1 MGNYLTDYKIQLEY
15 LNIQNRL
22 DMLEKQNK
30 KVEQKYKNMLYNLE
44 KKELLDNKFSEYDRK
59 IAELEI
65 KIERLYD
72 YVEKIM
78 KKYYDEKK

>member
-59 IAELEI
+59 IAELDI
-65 KIERLYD
+65 KIEKLYD
-72 YVEKIM
+72 YVDKIM